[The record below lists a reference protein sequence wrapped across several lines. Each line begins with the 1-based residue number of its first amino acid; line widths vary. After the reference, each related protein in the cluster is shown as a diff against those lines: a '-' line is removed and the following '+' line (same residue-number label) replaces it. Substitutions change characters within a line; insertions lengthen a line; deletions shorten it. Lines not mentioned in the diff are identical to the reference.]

1 MHVENAMA
9 FEANPFAEAHQN
21 CRPQHQQAPQADADD
36 EPGGEGE
43 RRRNDGAA
51 DGLSEQHDG
60 RNDGITRHDGP

>member
-9 FEANPFAEAHQN
+9 FEANPLAKLAKL
-21 CRPQHQQAPQADADD
+21 RPQHQQAPQADADD